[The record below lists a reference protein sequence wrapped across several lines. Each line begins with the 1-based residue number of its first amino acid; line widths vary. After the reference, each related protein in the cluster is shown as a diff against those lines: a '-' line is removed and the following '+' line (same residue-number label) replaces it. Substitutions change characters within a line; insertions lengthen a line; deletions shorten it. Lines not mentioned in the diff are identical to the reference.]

1 MTNPSARYER
11 QALRR
16 AVRLECQ
23 AVREADFRLLGTRA
37 VDLSPFGMR
46 ILSDADVGD
55 LSLGDEVLVTFRAPA
70 SHHWIDVVATVIA
83 RFDGSIGLHFEEM
96 DEASRSLLAR
106 TLRGLPPP
114 LPRVRGSLV
123 DGALG
128 RAQGAA

>member
-23 AVREADFRLLGTRA
+23 AVREGDFRLLGTRA

-46 ILSDADVGD
+46 ILTDEQAE
-55 LSLGDEVLVTFRAPA
+55 LGDEVLVTFRAPA
-70 SHHWIDVVATVIA
+70 SHTWIDVVARVIA
-83 RFDGSIGLHFEEM
+83 RFDGSLGLHFEDM

-114 LPRVRGSLV
+114 LPRNRRADEMLAP
-123 DGALG
+123 AL
-128 RAQGAA
+128 QGVA